1 MQTWAHLMDA
11 LSPEQVDWI
20 LQNGSEERLSS
31 GTTLVEEDGEVT
43 AIYFLIEGLL
53 HARTKAL
60 GSQALAVLGPGE
72 VVGEISFVDG
82 QRASASVVAQEDS
95 LVLVLPREVLEPA
108 LLADEAL
115 AANFYRELARIACR
129 RLRATAAQLGSA
141 TATIDE
147 GPVRQEVE
155 VAVER
160 FKRSLIEAEQAAEM
174 AGEMPEPAERKVRR
188 EFLAFTE
195 LLNDQIGELLDPP
208 SALNL
213 QIGRT
218 VQRELL
224 PFVLHSQLGERLY
237 RKPRGYGGD
246 FSTLELIYKNEP
258 AGQGP
263 LGRLIDAC
271 LLETPAIAAMRNRRP
286 RLAAEI
292 RKSLDENGGRTLRV
306 LSIACGPA
314 SELLDAYDGLGE
326 KERLRSTL
334 VDVDFQALLHVSER
348 VNRRGLKDLVQMTVK
363 NLVYLALGR
372 TDLDMG
378 EQDLVYSTGLIDYFN
393 DSMVVR
399 ILDHIHS
406 ILRPGGRVLLG
417 NFHPSNPSKALFD
430 HVLEWSLVHRTGE
443 DVNRLFEE
451 SRFGRPAQSVAYDS
465 DQIYLLAE
473 CFKEG

>member
-20 LQNGSEERLSS
+20 LRNGREERVAS

-53 HARTKAL
+53 HARTRAL

-82 QRASASVVAQEDS
+82 QRASASVVAEEDS
-95 LVLVLPREVLEPA
+95 LVLVLPRDVLEPA
-108 LLADEAL
+108 LATDRAL

-141 TATIDE
+141 TDAGDDE
-147 GPVRQEVE
+147 PARQEVE

-160 FKRSLIEAEQAAEM
+160 FKRSLIEAEQAGRVSGELPAAAE
-174 AGEMPEPAERKVRR
+174 EKVRG
-188 EFLAFTE
+188 EFLAFTG
-195 LLNDQIGELLDPP
+195 LLNEQVGELLDPP

-224 PFVLHSQLGERLY
+224 PFVLQSQLGERLY

-246 FSTLELIYKNEP
+246 FSTLDLIYENEP
-258 AGQGP
+258 AGDGP
-263 LGRLIDAC
+263 LGRLVDAC
-271 LLETPAIAAMRNRRP
+271 LLEAPAIAAIRKRRP
-286 RLAAEI
+286 LLAAEI
-292 RKSLDENGGRTLRV
+292 RKSLDDAGERPLRV
-306 LSIACGPA
+306 LSIACGTA
-314 SELLDAYDGLGE
+314 SELLDVYDGIEE
-326 KERLRSTL
+326 KGRLLSTL

-348 VNRRGLKDLVQMTVK
+348 VNRRGLKDRVQMTVK

-372 TDLDMG
+372 TDLDAD

-399 ILDHIHS
+399 ILDRIHS
-406 ILRPGGRVLLG
+406 ILRPGGRVLVG

-430 HVLEWSLVHRTGE
+430 HVLEWNLVHRTGE
-443 DVNRLFEE
+443 DVHRLFEA
-451 SRFGRPAQSVAYDS
+451 SRFGRPAARIAYD
-465 DQIYLLAE
+465 DDHVYLLAE

>member
-20 LQNGSEERLSS
+20 LQNGNEERVPS

-95 LVLVLPREVLEPA
+95 LVLVLPRAVLEPA
-108 LLADEAL
+108 LLADEGL

-141 TATIDE
+141 TAAIDE

-174 AGEMPEPAERKVRR
+174 AGEMPETAQRKVRR

-195 LLNDQIGELLDPP
+195 LLNEQIGELLDPP

-224 PFVLHSQLGERLY
+224 PFVLQSQLGERLY

-246 FSTLELIYKNEP
+246 FSTLELIYKNQPVGEG
-258 AGQGP
+258 A

-271 LLETPAIAAMRNRRP
+271 LLETPAIEAMRNRRP

-292 RKSLDENGGRTLRV
+292 KKSLDEERSRPLRV

-314 SELLDAYDGLGE
+314 SELLDVYDSLEE
-326 KERLRSTL
+326 KARLRSTL

-348 VNRRGLKDLVQMTVK
+348 VNRRGLRDLVQMTVK

-406 ILRPGGRVLLG
+406 ILRPGGRVLVG

-451 SRFGRPAQSVAYDS
+451 SRFGRAAQHVAD
-465 DQIYLLAE
+465 DGDPLYLLAE
-473 CFKEG
+473 CYKE